1 MASIVQKVHKENNV
15 SRNVFDVS
23 ANNSFVTCAGQLLP
37 VRVDEV
43 MPNSEY
49 RFSQSYFM
57 RTLPLV
63 VPSFARMKVHFDTF
77 FVPYRLLGT
86 DIQSIIV
93 GNNRGMISNYNS
105 DGTYSSLNK
114 CLPYTTLFQLS
125 PLQNPA
131 WNADN
136 STMHNI
142 SDAAGYSIQNTSPTL
157 IHALGYGTPLK
168 DGDATPFGIP
178 GTETKGLGLGNV
190 IASSSSVSPV
200 LESVQT
206 DINSSSTTVPVSTLA
221 VSVLPLLAY
230 QKIYQDYYRNKLWEN
245 ENRASYFLQSSD
257 YGTSMTLSTMVNRG
271 ILEMRYHD
279 LSKDRITGMVPD
291 VSSVLSAGL
300 SISNA
305 SVLGERGLDYQS
317 GYYQD
322 NAGLGSEQVP
332 KALVS
337 KDTSSASSGTLNALS
352 LRRLEAFQKFAE
364 ITELNKNDYKHQI
377 KAHFGFE
384 VPDLNSDYCQYIGG
398 FEDIVNISDVENTTS
413 EQSAALSGKGVSA
426 GNSRQFTF
434 RANEHGMIMT
444 ICYIV
449 PLVDYANLFVNRY
462 CTHLN
467 RYDFCV
473 PEFDNIG
480 FEPVRVF
487 DVYNEMSNL
496 PTALP
501 GNATVT
507 PVSILGYLPRYWEY
521 KTKVD
526 TAYSPFYNGN
536 NKEITLNYGSYII
549 RFPYDRLIQNANL
562 STMYK
567 AFKAIPKMTDE
578 LFSVAYDGNVENS
591 PFVCTFYC
599 QASAM
604 LPLSVTGLPY

>member
-86 DIQSIIV
+86 DVQSIIV
-93 GNNRGMISNYNS
+93 GNNRGMLSNYSS
-105 DGTYSSLNK
+105 DGTFSNVNK
-114 CLPYTTLFQLS
+114 CLPYTNLFQLS

-131 WNADN
+131 WDTNN
-136 STMHNI
+136 TTMHSV
-142 SDAAGYSIQNTSPTL
+142 SDAAGYSIQSTSPTL

-178 GTETKGLGLGNV
+178 ADQTQGLATGNV
-190 IASSSSVSPV
+190 IGSARALTPVNSEFQATDSGSVTTRVASS
-200 LESVQT
+200 
-206 DINSSSTTVPVSTLA
+206 LA

-245 ENRASYFLQSSD
+245 ENRASYFLQSED
-257 YGTSMTLSTMVNRG
+257 YGDKLMTLETMVKRG

-291 VSSVLSAGL
+291 VSSVLSTGVNVGQCGPL
-300 SISNA
+300 
-305 SVLGERGLDYQS
+305 GLDNPWS
-317 GYYQD
+317 
-322 NAGLGSEQVP
+322 LGSDQVP
-332 KALVS
+332 NATITNDVDVSVSSNTALIF
-337 KDTSSASSGTLNALS
+337 
-352 LRRLEAFQKFAE
+352 RRLEAFQKFAE

-398 FEDIVNISDVENTTS
+398 FEDIVNISDVENTTA

-473 PEFDNIG
+473 PEFDSIG

-487 DVYNEMSNL
+487 DVYNEMSNT

-501 GNATVT
+501 SNATVT

-549 RFPYDRLIQNANL
+549 RYPYDRLIENANTG
-562 STMYK
+562 TMYK

-578 LFSVAYDGNVENS
+578 LFSVAYNGNVENS